1 MPPDSRP
8 PSPDVAS
15 TSRPARLSIPRIG
28 EWLGIGNPSARTW
41 ARGRRFAARAMLAS
55 PFLLLLAH
63 DLLLRADRIAG
74 YDLKSAAF
82 YGLSLV
88 LSAAFWTGLLAVSAR
103 RRGIVRLAAVA
114 FGAALALF
122 AVGAQTYTFSRYQTY
137 MDHQSVLVGTS
148 MMPSI
153 WQQLASDRATF
164 ALALAPPVIAALAM
178 PFLIRA
184 IAPTRPRWSLR
195 ALDVTVIALLLSL
208 LVSPDHGGVQGQSP
222 DIMYVSALG
231 QLARARWDHNETV
244 ERVHPGPRS
253 PIPLPDLRANP
264 PVPRDVVFV
273 LTESVRA
280 QSVCVAYDDHCKWT
294 PFSNSEAPNRI
305 PLMQMRS
312 VDSTTAISLAVMW
325 NGLRPESTRAE
336 LHSAPLLWEYAHA
349 AQIDTAYFT
358 SQNLL
363 FGNSG
368 AWLDGL
374 PLTRRVSATEIE
386 PDSTLEIGADDGK
399 LVDYATGELGALRE
413 PYFAVVHLSNT
424 HFPYKT
430 DPKYSPFLPEEEATG
445 PGYETEIRNRYA
457 DAIYLQD
464 RAIGRLIHAIRSRP
478 EGNRVVIVFLSD
490 HGEQL
495 REKGAVGHT
504 GTLYEE
510 EIRIPAWIDAPK
522 GTLTSEEE
530 RHLKALRDT
539 PLTTLDIA
547 PTMLDLLGLLDEPR
561 IAPLRAKM
569 PGKSLLRGG
578 SSTDNEI
585 FLSNCTELWQCAF
598 KNWGAIKG
606 TKKLIANQGDHAWNC
621 YDVAEDPSELR
632 AMDPEECGDLQSL
645 AESKGHGRPF

>member
-1 MPPDSRP
+1 ML
-8 PSPDVAS
+8 VA
-15 TSRPARLSIPRIG
+15 P
-28 EWLGIGNPSARTW
+28 
-41 ARGRRFAARAMLAS
+41 FALV
-55 PFLLLLAH
+55 LAH
-63 DLLLRADRIAG
+63 DLSLRSDRIARYG
-74 YDLKSAAF
+74 TDSALF
-82 YGLSLV
+82 YVFSLILSL
-88 LSAAFWTGLLAVSAR
+88 AFWAGLLAAAAR
-103 RRGIVRLAAVA
+103 RRGPVRWICAA
-114 FGAALALF
+114 FGTVTALF

-164 ALALAPPVIAALAM
+164 AIALAPPVVAALAS
-178 PFLIRA
+178 PFLLRLVA
-184 IAPTRPRWSLR
+184 ATRPAHAWR
-195 ALDVTVIALLLSL
+195 ALDLSVGALLLAL
-208 LVSPDHGGVQGQSP
+208 FVSPEHGGVQGQSP

-264 PVPRDVVFV
+264 PLPRDVVFV

-280 QSVCVAYDDHCKWT
+280 QSVCVAYDDHCVWT
-294 PFSNSEAPNRI
+294 PFSNLEAPDRM
-305 PLMQMRS
+305 PFTQMRS

-325 NGLRPESTRAE
+325 NGLPPESSRAA

-368 AWLDGL
+368 TWLDGV
-374 PLTRRVSATEIE
+374 PLTRRVSATELE

-430 DPKYSPFLPEEEATG
+430 DPKYSPFMPEEEATG

-464 RAIGRLIHAIRSRP
+464 RAVGRLIHAIRSRP

-490 HGEQL
+490 HGEQM

-522 GTLTSEEE
+522 GTLTAEEE
-530 RHLKALRDT
+530 RHLKELRDT

-547 PTMLDLLGLLDEPR
+547 PTMLDLLGLYEEPR
-561 IAPLRAKM
+561 IAPLRSKM

-578 SSTDNEI
+578 SNTDREI

-598 KNWGAIKG
+598 KNWGAMQG
-606 TKKLIANQGDHAWNC
+606 TRKLIANQGDHSWNC
-621 YDVAEDPSELR
+621 YDVADDPSELR
-632 AMDPEECGDLQSL
+632 VMEPEECGDLRSL